1 MAGWILVHRQIEDNP
16 IWKEKPFSKGQAW
29 VDLLLMANHADNEI
43 LLGNNIVTIKRG
55 QFHTS
60 EVILAKRWGWGRKK
74 INLFLTLL
82 EKQKMC
88 TSLRTWRGTTITIE
102 NYTVYQDM
110 RTSEGTGSGTLQ
122 EQPAHI
128 IGTQTKNVKNLNK
141 KDIGKTPAINKQ
153 VLEYCGDNQ
162 QLLEAVQAW
171 VEMRQQG
178 KKKDTFTPRAVVLAL
193 NKLDELSNNQIEKAK
208 IVDQTVENGWA
219 TFYPLKEKT
228 KPKEDVI
235 VW

>member
-60 EVILAKRWGWGRKK
+60 EVILGKRWGWGRKK

-88 TSLRTWRGTTITIE
+88 TSLRTWQGTTITIE
-102 NYTVYQDM
+102 NYTVYQDV
-110 RTSEGTGSGTLQ
+110 RTPKGTGLGTSE
-122 EQPAHI
+122 EQPRNSR
-128 IGTQTKNVKNLNK
+128 GTQTKNGKNLNNSCGDFFDQVWGLYHNK
-141 KDIGKTPAINKQ
+141 KGRNKVSDSKKKEIESIGLEEMTRAINRYKA
-153 VLEYCGDNQ
+153 ET
-162 QLLEAVQAW
+162 
-171 VEMRQQG
+171 
-178 KKKDTFTPRAVVLAL
+178 KDTDIKFIQHGSTFF
-193 NKLDELSNNQIEKAK
+193 NKGYFDYLDANYQP
-208 IVDQTVENGWA
+208 T
-219 TFYPLKEKT
+219 T
-228 KPKEDVI
+228 KPTKTDYSF
-235 VW
+235 